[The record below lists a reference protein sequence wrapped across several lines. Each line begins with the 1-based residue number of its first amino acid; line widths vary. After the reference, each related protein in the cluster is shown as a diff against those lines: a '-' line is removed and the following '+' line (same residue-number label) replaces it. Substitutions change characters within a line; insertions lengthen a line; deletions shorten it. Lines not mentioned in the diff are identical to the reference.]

1 MSNDDNFVKH
11 NLRALRERKER
22 VIAELAKLVRARRR
36 HLCRGP
42 NDKLRVRGQ
51 VCAVL
56 TNTLTGKTTTHE
68 TTNIVTTDGD
78 LYYAERAALLTT
90 GTPIA
95 PVPTD
100 FTDTNGVPDMEMEL
114 YEIDSGA
121 PTSASDRSTG
131 GTLITN
137 SLQAMD
143 ATFPENDNQDAANTG
158 KGTTVVTYKVSY
170 TTANANGSIDDVI
183 LTNPSPGASENC
195 ISYLRRRVDDATP
208 W

>member
-1 MSNDDNFVKH
+1 MV
-11 NLRALRERKER
+11 
-22 VIAELAKLVRARRR
+22 
-36 HLCRGP
+36 
-42 NDKLRVRGQ
+42 
-51 VCAVL
+51 AVL
-56 TNTLTGKTTTHE
+56 TDTKTGEVKKTVTR
-68 TTNIVTTDGD
+68 NIVTDDGD

-95 PVPTD
+95 PVPSN

-114 YEIDSGA
+114 YENDSGA
-121 PTSASDRSTG
+121 PANTNDRSDL

-170 TTANANGSIDDVI
+170 TTANANGAIDDVI
-183 LTNPSPGASENC
+183 LTNPTPGASEVL
-195 ISYLRRRVDDATP
+195 ISHADGLAVTKTSSDTLVVYVNHTFVGA
-208 W
+208 